1 MNTIEYLQFLQKDI
15 HSTAMATIGSD
26 GHPQARI
33 IDIMLADD
41 TCLYFITA
49 KGKEFYRQL
58 TEQKYVALTGM
69 NQKKQSISLRGKIRS
84 ADSSL
89 LERVFEENPYMKD
102 IYPQQESRSA
112 LEVFCIYEGQGEFF
126 DLSCQPIFR
135 DTFVLGNEREHKI
148 GYFVQDTCI
157 GCKLCYS
164 VCPQKCINVSDK
176 PAVIQQEHCLHC
188 GRCVEICPAHAIER
202 IGG

>member
-1 MNTIEYLQFLQKDI
+1 MNTKEYLQFLQKDI

-58 TEQKYVALTGM
+58 TEQKYIALTGM
-69 NQKKQSISLRGKIRS
+69 NQKKQAISLRGRIRS
-84 ADSSL
+84 ADPSL
-89 LERVFEENPYMKD
+89 LEKVFEENSYMKD

-126 DLSCQPIFR
+126 DLSCTPIFR
-135 DTFVLGNEREHKI
+135 DTFVLGNAQAQKS
-148 GYFVQDTCI
+148 GYFVQATCI

-164 VCPQKCINVSDK
+164 VCPQKCIDIAEK

-188 GRCVEICPAHAIER
+188 GRCEEICPVHAVQR